1 MKKVVVFTGA
11 GISAESGL
19 ATFRDKDGLWDKYNL
34 EDISTYSGFENNP
47 TKVLNFYNQRRLK
60 MINAKPNKAHFA
72 LNKLCEKYELT
83 IITQNIDDLHEKSGS
98 ERVIHLHGKLNQ
110 AKSIINDKIYEIN
123 GAELNVGDLCELGA
137 QLRPNVVW
145 FGEEVENMDLAINLV
160 MEASIFII
168 IGTSLN
174 VFPAASLI
182 DNAVNSERIILIDL
196 KPNFINGVEI
206 HSGNATDLVPKII
219 DEILNL

>member
-19 ATFRDKDGLWDKYNL
+19 ATFRDKDGLWDKYKL
-34 EDISTYSGFENNP
+34 EDVATYSGFENNP
-47 TKVLNFYNQRRLK
+47 NKVLKFYNQRRLK

-83 IITQNIDDLHEKSGS
+83 IITQNIDDLHERSGS
-98 ERVIHLHGKLNQ
+98 ERVIHLHGKLSQ
-110 AKSIINDKIYEIN
+110 AKSIINNKIYEIN
-123 GAELNVGDLCELGA
+123 GAELNLGDLCELGA

-145 FGEEVENMDLAINLV
+145 FGEEVENMDLAVKLV
-160 MEASIFII
+160 VEASIFII
-168 IGTSLN
+168 VGTSLN

-196 KPNFINGVEI
+196 KPNFINGIEI